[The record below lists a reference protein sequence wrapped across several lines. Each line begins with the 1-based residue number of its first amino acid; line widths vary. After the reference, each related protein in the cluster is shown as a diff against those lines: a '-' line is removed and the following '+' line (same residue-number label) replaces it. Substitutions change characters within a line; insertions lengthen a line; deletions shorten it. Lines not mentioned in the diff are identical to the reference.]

1 MLMPLPLT
9 LFGLLLGSTL
19 AAQEPA
25 TNSSVAASGKD
36 DCAVS
41 GVVLKQSSNE
51 PLKSAR
57 VQLRSADEAEFSTT
71 VVTDAGGTFQF
82 KGIKSGRYYLWV
94 SRIGFVPQSYGQRT
108 PTQPGAIVTLTP
120 GQNMH
125 DLLFHLLPTGV
136 ISGRIQNEEGEPL
149 PRAEVTVH
157 REVYSNGKLTL
168 NAQESVTT
176 NDHGEYRLFDLQ
188 PGRYLV
194 SASHHPGNT
203 YVVNRGSMF
212 QDFDGE
218 KSYVPIFYPGSANS
232 TKAEKITVRAGEEIP
247 SIDFILQE
255 VAAYRV
261 QGRVVYAGVAPTAP
275 KKRQNA
281 MVELMPRDTG
291 NNLVDHSIGSRNFLK
306 ADGTFELLGVLPGAY
321 VLTAQ
326 MFNENE
332 RHFAVQNIDVGNANV
347 EGLQIIIT
355 PGIPISGHVHWDGIP
370 GSQNQ
375 DVNLVLS
382 NLESERIYGG
392 YASVLSDGSFNFR
405 EVNDG
410 TYRVI
415 AFGLSPDFYLA
426 NVSYAGIDSAD
437 GEIKVR
443 HSADA
448 SLKITFSS
456 RGARVQGAVSDS
468 DGLPSAG
475 VWVVLVPDTTHRNAP
490 WLYRSTHTDQ
500 HGQFAFRGI
509 KPGDYKLF
517 SWEEVEDGAWQ
528 DPDFLKSFEDK
539 GQSITLQIGDTKSIN
554 VVALKTASAEG
565 QRP

>member
-1 MLMPLPLT
+1 
-9 LFGLLLGSTL
+9 
-19 AAQEPA
+19 
-25 TNSSVAASGKD
+25 
-36 DCAVS
+36 
-41 GVVLKQSSNE
+41 
-51 PLKSAR
+51 
-57 VQLRSADEAEFSTT
+57 
-71 VVTDAGGTFQF
+71 
-82 KGIKSGRYYLWV
+82 
-94 SRIGFVPQSYGQRT
+94 
-108 PTQPGAIVTLTP
+108 
-120 GQNMH
+120 
-125 DLLFHLLPTGV
+125 
-136 ISGRIQNEEGEPL
+136 
-149 PRAEVTVH
+149 
-157 REVYSNGKLTL
+157 
-168 NAQESVTT
+168 
-176 NDHGEYRLFDLQ
+176 
-188 PGRYLV
+188 
-194 SASHHPGNT
+194 
-203 YVVNRGSMF
+203 MF

-275 KKRQNA
+275 KKRPNV
-281 MVELMPRDTG
+281 MVELMPHDNG
-291 NNLVDHSIGSRNFLK
+291 NNLVDYSIRSRNFLK

-326 MFNENE
+326 MFDENE

-355 PGIPISGHVHWDGIP
+355 PGIPISGHVHWDGSP

-392 YASVLSDGSFNFR
+392 HASVLSDGSFNFR

-415 AFGLSPDFYLA
+415 AWGLSPDLYLA

-443 HSADA
+443 HSVDA

-490 WLYRSTHTDQ
+490 WLYKSTHTDQ
-500 HGQFAFRGI
+500 RGQFTFRGI

-539 GQSITLQIGDTKSIN
+539 GQSITLQIGDTKSFN
-554 VVALKTASAEG
+554 LVAIKNRL
-565 QRP
+565 R